1 MSKDNRIWVLLSR
14 HLSGEATTAEVEELM
29 HLLKQSP
36 QKQYLYSILHSWF
49 DDRPAVS
56 SGTQEEEEADLEK
69 RLRRI
74 LDQPAHGKVQPA
86 PGDAPT
92 PHDEAQP
99 APDPDPPADAQP
111 NPFEEPDTPILFP
124 STRRRIIYATT
135 IAASVLVISV
145 LCWSIFRPQHSTPVI
160 TQLTRNEEVLARAGT
175 RTKLLLPDGT
185 QVWLN
190 SNSKLRYS
198 NEFNT
203 TTREVAL
210 EGEGYFDVAKD
221 TKHPFIV
228 HASSIDIKVLGT
240 SFTIRSYPQDETIET
255 TLLRGL
261 IEVSRK
267 DNPNT
272 ARVILRPNEK
282 LVFNKRS
289 VPSTLTPNNGTT
301 HPIAAPPSIAVNT
314 IRNDIPDSDKVETA
328 WMYNRL
334 VFKGDSFKELAAKM
348 ERWYNVK
355 ITIRDTSLYNC
366 HFGGVFADETVEEA
380 FKALQLTTAFTYKI
394 NGNEIELYAKR

>member
-1 MSKDNRIWVLLSR
+1 MTQDNRIWVLLSR
-14 HLSGEATTAEVEELM
+14 RLSGEATAAELEELM
-29 HLLKQSP
+29 HLLEQSP
-36 QKQYLYSILHSWF
+36 QKQYLFNILHSWF
-49 DDRPAVS
+49 TDRPAIT
-56 SGTQEEEEADLEK
+56 SGPSAEEDAHLEK

-74 LDQPAHGKVQPA
+74 LDQPAPVEDQP
-86 PGDAPT
+86 T
-92 PHDEAQP
+92 
-99 APDPDPPADAQP
+99 
-111 NPFEEPDTPILFP
+111 EEPETHPVFP
-124 STRRRIIYATT
+124 SNKRRVLYATA
-135 IAASVLVISV
+135 IAASVLLCSV
-145 LCWSIFRPQHSTPVI
+145 MGWAIFKPRRPAPAL

-190 SNSKLRYS
+190 SNSKLKYS

-203 TTREVAL
+203 VAREVGL
-210 EGEGYFDVAKD
+210 EGEAYFDVVKD
-221 TKHPFIV
+221 AKHPFIV
-228 HASSIDIKVLGT
+228 HTSSLDIKVLGT
-240 SFTIRSYPQDETIET
+240 SFTIKSYPQDETIET

-272 ARVILRPNEK
+272 ARVILKPNEK

-289 VPSTLTPNNGTT
+289 IPTARIQLSQDTVTT
-301 HPIAAPPSIAVNT
+301 RSLPALPDIAVNS
-314 IRNDIPDSDKVETA
+314 IRNDVPDSDKIETA

-334 VFKGDSFKELAAKM
+334 VFKGDNFKELTAKM

-355 ITIRDTSLYNC
+355 ITIRDTSLNNC
-366 HFGGVFADETVEEA
+366 HFGGAFAGETVEEA
-380 FKALQLTTAFTYKI
+380 FKALQLTTAFAYKI